1 MLEFDSTGV
10 EDGGD
15 ADVECDEEGDGVRSI
30 SSLSDLLIELFR
42 RVCFIGSA
50 GLMDAAKGGHVAPP
64 VRSGLPSVKL
74 AGDGDGDGDGE
85 GELANTFATLGD
97 GLANAATLA
106 TAADVNGE
114 NTGGDE

>member
-10 EDGGD
+10 DDGGD

-30 SSLSDLLIELFR
+30 SSLSDLLIEPFR
-42 RVCFIGSA
+42 RGSA